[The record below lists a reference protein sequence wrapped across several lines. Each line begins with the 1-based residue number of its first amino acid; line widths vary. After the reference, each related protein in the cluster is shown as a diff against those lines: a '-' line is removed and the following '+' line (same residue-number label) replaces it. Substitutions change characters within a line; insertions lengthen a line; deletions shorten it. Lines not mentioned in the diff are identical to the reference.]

1 MSRLTA
7 IEFKNMKGQTAVQE
21 LSGMDILTG
30 RNGAG
35 KTTRVQALGFGML
48 GYIPGQKKTAAD
60 IFKMAT
66 GESMTV
72 GLRTESFALNRMLTR
87 VSKSNAK
94 TGEVSVTIK
103 ENLSLSPGAG
113 ERTDTDKKIR
123 VAAELGSFPVMM
135 DFNEFLAMSDDKRRA
150 FIYSLSPV
158 MSDAWDRE
166 KIHRYLVN
174 ELLTSE
180 LQSNNAEQYEA
191 MRELISK
198 TIEEYPLVGFEVSEG
213 LQAMLDWVERE
224 KKFWSSKQKDSQGAV
239 RQISEQKNEIEE
251 TERGLAAK
259 KQELET
265 LQAGL
270 IQLEKQLTSSE
281 EKQKA
286 ADKRTGRITEL
297 TAAIAEIE
305 SMPAVTTVD
314 IDRQISEQQ
323 AKLQEV
329 PQTDVKNAALKTQLA
344 NIRSKRQDIEDK
356 ARGVK
361 STISTIQSTINALE
375 DALKKVDHL
384 QNRCVMHQMIKCPK
398 DFKDPAL
405 VSGVQ
410 ENKKAASV
418 KIAELQTQV
427 DAFNRQI
434 TELNNQETNVQNQ
447 QAELLKVAQ
456 DVNSSNAAVNKAV
469 SALSAQRNNL
479 LKAAAD
485 RTSKLSLYKSELG
498 KLQAELVEPVGNIE
512 PIKAQ
517 AADTRVKIADLT
529 TVIDQKDKAKQALL
543 IVQQSMIDNQKA
555 SHNAS
560 CLKLIADKLGPKGV
574 QGELVK
580 EILEPIRSDIG
591 GNLKL
596 MGFDFEP
603 YFQTESDTGK
613 EIFQF
618 GWINEKGHAVNFDAL
633 STGQQTV
640 FLAAMLVTIID
651 RAQPK
656 LRVLVMDNI
665 NHLDRINFKMLVDG
679 LALVK
684 HKLDNIILAGAIE
697 FDFKAAGWTVW
708 NLSAEDELA
717 VKQSA

>member
-1 MSRLTA
+1 MSKLIA

-48 GYIPGQKKTAAD
+48 GYIPGQKKTVAD

-72 GLRTESFALNRMLTR
+72 GLRTEDFALNRTLTR
-87 VSKSNAK
+87 TTKPNMK
-94 TGEVSVTIK
+94 TGEVSVSIK
-103 ENLSLSPGAG
+103 ENIALSPGAG
-113 ERTDTDKKIR
+113 EKNDTDKKIR
-123 VAAELGSFPVMM
+123 ITNELGNFPVMM
-135 DFNEFLAMSDDKRRA
+135 DFSEFLGMSDDKRRA

-158 MSDAWDRE
+158 TSNTWDRE
-166 KIHRYLVN
+166 KIHRYLVD
-174 ELLTSE
+174 ELLTQE
-180 LQSNNAEQYEA
+180 LQTNNTEQFEA
-191 MRELISK
+191 MQELISK
-198 TIEEYPLVGFEVSEG
+198 TIAEYPVGFGVSEG

-224 KKFWSSKQKDSQGAV
+224 KKFWAGKQKDSQGAV

-259 KQELET
+259 KQEFEA
-265 LQAGL
+265 LQADL

-286 ADKRTGRITEL
+286 ADKRTSRITEL

-375 DALKKVDHL
+375 DALKKVDQL
-384 QNRCVMHQMIKCPK
+384 QNRCVMHHMIKCPK

-405 VSGVQ
+405 VAGVK
-410 ENKKAASV
+410 ENRKAASA
-418 KIAELQTQV
+418 KISELQTQV

-434 TELNNQETNVQNQ
+434 TEFNKQEADVQNQ
-447 QAELLKVAQ
+447 QASLLKMAQ
-456 DVNSSNAAVNKAV
+456 DINSANTAVNKAIA
-469 SALSAQRNNL
+469 ALSEQRNNQ
-479 LKAAAD
+479 LKRMAD
-485 RTSKLSLYKSELG
+485 RESKLSLYKSELA
-498 KLQAELVEPVGNIE
+498 KLQAEPAEVLGDIE
-512 PIKAQ
+512 PLKTKVTDIR
-517 AADTRVKIADLT
+517 TKIADLK

-543 IVQQSMIDNQKA
+543 IVQQSMINNQKA
-555 SHNAS
+555 GHNAS

-580 EILEPIRSDIG
+580 EILEPIRSDVG

-618 GWINEKGHAVNFDAL
+618 GWVNEKGHAVNFDAL

>member
-7 IEFKNMKGQTAVQE
+7 IEIKNMKGQTAVQE

-48 GYIPGQKKTAAD
+48 GYIPGQKKTVAD

-72 GLRTESFALNRMLTR
+72 GLRTEDFALNRTLTR
-87 VSKSNAK
+87 TAKPNMK
-94 TGEVSVTIK
+94 TGEVSISIK
-103 ENLSLSPGAG
+103 ENIALSPGAG
-113 ERTDTDKKIR
+113 EKNDTDKKIR
-123 VAAELGSFPVMM
+123 IANELGNFPVMM
-135 DFNEFLAMSDDKRRA
+135 DFSEFLGTSDDKRRA

-158 MSDAWDRE
+158 TSNTWDRE
-166 KIHRYLVN
+166 KIHRYLVD
-174 ELLTSE
+174 ELLTQE
-180 LQSNNAEQYEA
+180 LQTNNAEQFES
-191 MRELISK
+191 MQELISK
-198 TIEEYPLVGFEVSEG
+198 TIAEYPIGFGVSEG

-224 KKFWSSKQKDSQGAV
+224 KKFWVSKQKDSQGAV

-265 LQAGL
+265 LQADL

-286 ADKRTGRITEL
+286 ADKRTSRITEL

-314 IDRQISEQQ
+314 IDRQITEQQ

-329 PQTDVKNAALKTQLA
+329 PQTDVKIVALKTQLA
-344 NIRSKRQDIEDK
+344 NIRSKRQEFEDK
-356 ARGVK
+356 ARQVK
-361 STISTIQSTINALE
+361 STITTIQSTISALE
-375 DALKKVDHL
+375 DALKKVDQL
-384 QNRCVMHQMIKCPK
+384 QNRCVMHHMIKCPK

-405 VSGVQ
+405 VAGVQ
-410 ENKKAASV
+410 ENRKAAGA
-418 KIAELQTQV
+418 KIADLQTQV
-427 DAFNRQI
+427 DAFSRQI

-456 DVNSSNAAVNKAV
+456 DINTSNAAVNKAV
-469 SALSAQRNNL
+469 SSLSEQRNNL

-498 KLQAELVEPVGNIE
+498 KLQAELVESVGDIE

-517 AADTRVKIADLT
+517 AADTRVRIADLT

-543 IVQQSMIDNQKA
+543 IVQQSMINNQKA

-618 GWINEKGHAVNFDAL
+618 GWINEKGHNVNFDAL

-640 FLAAMLVTIID
+640 YLAAMLVTIID

-697 FDFKAAGWTVW
+697 FDFKADGWTIW
-708 NLSAEDELA
+708 NLSTENEMA